1 MWKKRGHNPLAYKN
15 LRVGVWGGGVRVTH
29 FEGLSQVCTQLYR
42 KLYSDPRVSV
52 EVIENRRKALDG
64 LESKVTLGMHK
75 ILSKE

>member
-1 MWKKRGHNPLAYKN
+1 MEKERTQSAL
-15 LRVGVWGGGVRVTH
+15 LQELESEDGVRVAR

-52 EVIENRRKALDG
+52 EVIEHRRQALDA
-64 LESKVTLGMHK
+64 LESKVTLETHK